1 MVSQALSSIIL
12 MWLSYLCCALSV
24 CVCVCVCVSAIS
36 PVDIPVEEAQVSYI
50 HLQQDSPAR
59 VTDLKSRAGG
69 ATLHLTRSLKCR
81 PIISSNRVIKLLN
94 NTQSDLILQ
103 PRRPFCTLINAGG
116 GGGGGGGGEWGCKI
130 VSWIFCLHVKHIQ
143 YIFYSILFYSILFYQ
158 NRIWSSHY
166 SFHLSLSESALCWKK
181 HILQSWD
188 LKAHPNLSL
197 AYRRHTSKCVHG
209 CIWNCYIT
217 Q

>member
-1 MVSQALSSIIL
+1 M
-12 MWLSYLCCALSV
+12 

-103 PRRPFCTLINAGG
+103 PRRPFCTLINVNFLSA
-116 GGGGGGGGEWGCKI
+116 CKTYTI
-130 VSWIFCLHVKHIQ
+130 
-143 YIFYSILFYSILFYQ
+143 YILFYSILFYSILFYQ
-158 NRIWSSHY
+158 NME
-166 SFHLSLSESALCWKK
+166 FSL
-181 HILQSWD
+181 
-188 LKAHPNLSL
+188 
-197 AYRRHTSKCVHG
+197 
-209 CIWNCYIT
+209 
-217 Q
+217 